1 MHEWRLSGGAFLH
14 IDGKVKE
21 TFRSLYAAMG
31 EDYKQA
37 LAESYDLDDF
47 GVDPPYWTLGV
58 AFERQWRVFAFRWDL
73 HYLAFSTDATAVRDY
88 YVGLFGD
95 DINYKGRK
103 YDHMMIPK
111 GRKFSADF
119 NGVLTDFIFSI
130 TPFTLAINERVR
142 LAPFVELGAV
152 LVGGNFKLDAGETTG
167 TTVYQNPPVNFA
179 VGGNSSSFLG
189 IGAPMGGVGAKL
201 EVGDEYATRWFLAG
215 RLDAFAYKGSS
226 KLFTSSSHRDKKLDI
241 TFLDISAETGIVRPW
256 RDKEFIC
263 GVRYQMLD
271 LSGSIKGKAST
282 KEEIIAARERFDKD
296 VDFSTSV
303 LTVFGGIRF

>member
-1 MHEWRLSGGAFLH
+1 MHEWRLSAGAFLA
-14 IDGKVKE
+14 IDGKVDE
-21 TFRSLYAAMG
+21 TFRSLYAAVG

-47 GVDPPYWTLGV
+47 GVDPPYWTVGI
-58 AFERQWRVFAFRWDL
+58 AFERQWKMFAFRWDL
-73 HYLAFSTDATAVRDY
+73 HYLAFSTDTTAVRDY

-95 DINYKGRK
+95 KISYNGRK

-119 NGVLTDFIFSI
+119 SGALTDLLFSF

-142 LAPFVELGAV
+142 LAPFVELGAAFA
-152 LVGGNFKLDAGETTG
+152 GGNFKLDAGETTG

-189 IGAPMGGVGAKL
+189 IGAPMGGLGAKL
-201 EVGDEYATRWFLAG
+201 EVGDAYATRWFLAG
-215 RLDAFAYKGSS
+215 RFDAFTYKGSS

-241 TFLDISAETGIVRPW
+241 TFLDISAETGFIRPW
-256 RDKEFIC
+256 RDKEWIF
-263 GVRYQMLD
+263 GVRYQLLD
-271 LSGSIKGKAST
+271 LSGSIKSKAST

-296 VDFSTSV
+296 VDFSTSAV
-303 LTVFGGIRF
+303 TVFAGLKF